1 VARYKVEFEY
11 ENAAVGIGAPE
22 MLRRDALNYAGT
34 LPDTVKV
41 EKLPDPPIV
50 KKFEVE
56 IEFPAD
62 HPPAR
67 HMDYARAI
75 RLSIV
80 DPAAG
85 PVTTSPDRT
94 VTVKEI
100 S

>member
-1 VARYKVEFEY
+1 MARYKVEFEY
-11 ENAAVGIGAPE
+11 DTGARGACSDGPTLE
-22 MLRRDALNYAGT
+22 VHNGYVRGT
-34 LPDTVKV
+34 RKM

>member
-1 VARYKVEFEY
+1 MARHRITLVRDDAEWPDSYSNEDWIAERRR
-11 ENAAVGIGAPE
+11 AAGFTIE
-22 MLRRDALNYAGT
+22 S
-34 LPDTVKV
+34 V

>member
-56 IEFPAD
+56 IEFPPTQ
-62 HPPAR
+62 PP
-67 HMDYARAI
+67 MSDFDYAQGIKDKILGR
-75 RLSIV
+75 S
-80 DPAAG
+80 G
-85 PVTTSPDRT
+85 TTPLTGPDRT
-94 VTVKEI
+94 VSVKEI